1 LAQKWHSYPLFP
13 EVNIMDRFSRQYILK
28 GFGKEGQ
35 EKLKNARVLVI
46 GAGGLGCPA
55 LLYLAAAGVG
65 TIGIIDG
72 DLVSLSNLNRQ
83 VLFGE
88 NDIGINKALA
98 ASNYLKTKY
107 TDIEIHCIPEF
118 ISTQNAIEIIGAHDL
133 IIDGSDNFPT
143 RYLVNDACVLLKK
156 PLVFAAIYQ
165 NEGQIAVLNTKGIDS
180 VNYRDLYPDPPSVF
194 EIPNCNET
202 GVLGILPG
210 ILGTLQ
216 AAEAIKFIS
225 GYGQILEDEMLFYNL
240 LNHETYRLSLSLDF
254 NGREKMPRS
263 LAEFRG
269 MDYAMACG
277 SEESMLWE
285 DALEEISNN
294 PNSVLIDVRELHE
307 KPRLKSFS
315 PLEIPL
321 SEIQNS
327 KSEIIQA
334 EMIFIFCQSGI
345 RSLKAVQVLKQSLT
359 GKNIFSITG
368 GIESP
373 QSPINKV
380 NYGN

>member
-1 LAQKWHSYPLFP
+1 
-13 EVNIMDRFSRQYILK
+13 MDRFSRQYILK

-35 EKLKNARVLVI
+35 QKLKNARVLII

-65 TIGIIDG
+65 TIGVIDG

-88 NDIGINKALA
+88 NEVGLNKALA
-98 ASNYLKTKY
+98 ASNQLKSKY
-107 TDIEIHCIPEF
+107 NDIEIHGIPEF
-118 ISTQNAIEIIGAHDL
+118 ISTQNAIEIISAYDMV
-133 IIDGSDNFPT
+133 IDGSDNFPT

-165 NEGQIAVLNTKGIDS
+165 NEGQIAVLNAKGRDS
-180 VNYRDLYPDPPSVF
+180 VNYRDLYPYPPSVY

-210 ILGTLQ
+210 VMGTLQ
-216 AAEAIKFIS
+216 AAEAIKFVT

-240 LNHETYRLSLSLDF
+240 LNHETYRLSLSPDF
-254 NGREKMPRS
+254 NGREMMPKS
-263 LAEFRG
+263 EDEFQG
-269 MDYAMACG
+269 MDYAMVCG
-277 SEESMLWE
+277 SEENILWE
-285 DALEEISNN
+285 EALEEISNN
-294 PNSVLIDVRELHE
+294 PNSLLIDVRELHE
-307 KPRLKSFS
+307 KPRLESYS

-321 SEIQNS
+321 SEIHNP

-359 GKNIFSITG
+359 GKNIYSITG

-380 NYGN
+380 TYGN

>member
-1 LAQKWHSYPLFP
+1 
-13 EVNIMDRFSRQYILK
+13 MDRFSRQYILK

-35 EKLKNARVLVI
+35 EKLKNARLLVI

-98 ASNYLKTKY
+98 ATNQLKTKY
-107 TDIEIHCIPEF
+107 TDLEIHCIPEF
-118 ISTQNAIEIIGAHDL
+118 ISTQNAIEIIGTYDL
-133 IIDGSDNFPT
+133 VIDGSDNFPT
-143 RYLVNDACVLLKK
+143 RYLVNDACFLLKK

-165 NEGQIAVLNTKGIDS
+165 NEGQIAVLNAKGSDS

-202 GVLGILPG
+202 GVLGVLPG

-216 AAEAIKFIS
+216 AAEAIKFVS

-240 LNHETYRLSLSLDF
+240 LNHETYRLSLSH
-254 NGREKMPRS
+254 NYSGREKMPRS
-263 LAEFRG
+263 LEEFRR
-269 MDYAMACG
+269 MDYAMVCG
-277 SEESMLWE
+277 SKESILWE

-294 PNSVLIDVRELHE
+294 PNSILIDVRELHE
-307 KPRLKSFS
+307 KPRLESYS

-321 SEIQNS
+321 SEIHNP
-327 KSEIIQA
+327 KSEMIQA

-359 GKNIFSITG
+359 GKYIYSITG
-368 GIESP
+368 GVESP

-380 NYGN
+380 PYGN